1 MNINFLKISIETLII
16 IATKNRLDT
25 ENLKSRK
32 FKVFHIL
39 NLK

>member
-16 IATKNRLDT
+16 IATKNRLDA